1 MGPKS
6 QQDALYLRFF
16 TKKLLLSCA
25 FLSKKRTF
33 SKEHSL
39 LTPIFGQKN
48 VNFFKNTVLSCQFFQ
63 NFHEKPPAAIPIFGK
78 KTSILSKLYYIFG
91 QKVNRMPFFL
101 IFQVKTTAFMPT
113 FCQKT
118 SILSKTQCSHFHIL
132 SQNVHSLK
140 NIVLNV
146 ILSRFFM
153 KNPLL
158 SCPYLVKKTTIL
170 SKLHFIFY
178 NGSKK

>member
-78 KTSILSKLYYIFG
+78 KNINSVKALLYFWPKSQQDALFSDFSSKNNCFHAHILSKKRLFSQKHNALISIFCH
-91 QKVNRMPFFL
+91 
-101 IFQVKTTAFMPT
+101 KTY
-113 FCQKT
+113 
-118 SILSKTQCSHFHIL
+118 ILSKTLC
-132 SQNVHSLK
+132 
-140 NIVLNV
+140 
-146 ILSRFFM
+146 
-153 KNPLL
+153 
-158 SCPYLVKKTTIL
+158 
-170 SKLHFIFY
+170 
-178 NGSKK
+178 

>member
-101 IFQVKTTAFMPT
+101 IFQVETTAFMPT
-113 FCQKT
+113 FCQK
-118 SILSKTQCSHFHIL
+118 
-132 SQNVHSLK
+132 NVCSLK
-140 NIVLNV
+140 NTM
-146 ILSRFFM
+146 LSFPYFVTKRTFSQKHCAKCHFIQIFHEKPIAVM
-153 KNPLL
+153 PIFGQKNNN
-158 SCPYLVKKTTIL
+158 SVKTT
-170 SKLHFIFY
+170 FY
-178 NGSKK
+178 FL